1 MSLNHTHSGYS
12 NFVLQTKFEDQYK
25 SYLDLMQFCTVD
37 NSLVGVP

>member
-25 SYLDLMQFCTVD
+25 SYLRSDAILH
-37 NSLVGVP
+37 SR